1 MKKQIANLVTGC
13 RMVCSI
19 GMMFFP
25 VFSSGFFAAYLL
37 CGLTDMVDGTIAR
50 KTDAVSAF
58 GAQLDSAADLIF
70 VILASIKLL
79 PAMELPGWVLAWGLL
94 ILAIKLGNLVC
105 GLTRK
110 KGWVFPHTVL
120 NKLTGFLLFLLPL
133 TLWFIPLTCS
143 AAVVCTVA
151 TTAAVQEGSVVR
163 A

>member
-50 KTDAVSAF
+50 KTNAVSAF

-79 PAMELPGWVLAWGLL
+79 PAMELPGWIWVWGLL

-110 KGWVFPHTVL
+110 KD
-120 NKLTGFLLFLLPL
+120 
-133 TLWFIPLTCS
+133 
-143 AAVVCTVA
+143 
-151 TTAAVQEGSVVR
+151 GSFR
-163 A
+163 TRC